1 MLTLDPEFESHLQGD
16 VTTHCFA
23 WILRRKD
30 GAVFGFCDHDKSLPV
45 KGIYCFPHSGM
56 NGSEA
61 GSQMGLS
68 VDSSEIEGALTSEA
82 LNDADIERGLY
93 DGAIVETYLVN
104 WAQPQQFVCMRSSVI
119 GKITR
124 SGMKFIAELKS
135 SAALL
140 DRVFGRRAKRGCD
153 AEFADRRCGINPAD
167 PRYAAAG
174 IVEVV
179 NGQDV
184 IVSGLNGFVSHWF
197 ERGNITWTSGK
208 NRGSANSVVSHIRQ
222 GDAASLILQD
232 LPVYEVQVGDGFRV
246 LAGCDKSFQ
255 QCRDCF
261 GNHENFRGFPHVPG
275 NDAAYSFAGGEGNFD
290 GGVLVP

>member
-1 MLTLDPEFESHLQGD
+1 MLTLAPEFESHLQGD

-45 KGIYCFPHSGM
+45 KGINCFPQSGV

-68 VDSSEIEGALTSEA
+68 VDSSEIEGALTSDM

-93 DGAIVETYLVN
+93 DGATVETYLVN
-104 WAQPQQFVCMRSSVI
+104 WAQPQQFVLLRSSVI

-167 PRYAAAG
+167 PRYAGAG

-184 IVSGLNGFVSHWF
+184 VVSGLSAFATHWF
-197 ERGNITWTSGK
+197 ERGRITWASGQNK
-208 NRGSANSVVSHIRQ
+208 GSANSIVSHLRQ
-222 GDAASLILQD
+222 GEAASLILQD
-232 LPVYEVQVGDGFRV
+232 SPVYDIQVGDHFRI

-255 QCRDCF
+255 QCRDRF
-261 GNHENFRGFPHVPG
+261 ANHENFRGFPHIPG

>member
-1 MLTLDPEFESHLQGD
+1 MLTLNPEFESHLQGD

-45 KGIYCFPHSGM
+45 HGINCFPQSGM

-61 GSQMGLS
+61 GSQLGLS
-68 VDSSEIEGALTSEA
+68 VDSSEIEGALTSDT

-93 DGAIVETYLVN
+93 DGATVETYLVN
-104 WAQPQQFVCMRSSVI
+104 WAQPQQCVLLRSSVI

-153 AEFADRRCGINPAD
+153 AKFADRRCGINPAD
-167 PRYAAAG
+167 PLYAGEG
-174 IVEVV
+174 IVDAV
-179 NGQDV
+179 NGQD
-184 IVSGLNGFVSHWF
+184 ITVSGLCAFASHWF
-197 ERGNITWTSGK
+197 ERGTITWASGK
-208 NRGSANSVVSHIRQ
+208 NQGSSNNIVSHLGH

-232 LPVYEVQVGDGFRV
+232 LPVYDVQAGDHFRV

-255 QCRDCF
+255 SCRDRF
-261 GNHENFRGFPHVPG
+261 ANHENFRGFPHIPG

>member
-1 MLTLDPEFESHLQGD
+1 MLTLDPQFESHLQGD

-30 GAVFGFCDHDKSLPV
+30 EEVFGFCDHDKSLPV
-45 KGIYCFPHSGM
+45 HGINCFPQSGM

-61 GSQMGLS
+61 GSPLGLS
-68 VDSSEIEGALTSEA
+68 VDSSEIEGALTSDA
-82 LNDADIERGLY
+82 LNDEDIERGLY
-93 DGAIVETYLVN
+93 DGATVETYLVN
-104 WAQPQQFVCMRSSVI
+104 WMQPQQAVLLRSSVI

-135 SAALL
+135 STALL

-167 PRYAAAG
+167 PRYAG
-174 IVEVV
+174 EGVVVRV
-179 NGQDV
+179 NGPDM
-184 IVSGLNGFVSHWF
+184 IVSGLSVFAPHWF
-197 ERGNITWTSGK
+197 ERGEVLWLGGK
-208 NRGSANSVVSHIRQ
+208 NQGSRNSVVSHLKQ
-222 GDAASLILQD
+222 GEAASLILQD
-232 LPVYEVQVGDGFRV
+232 LPVYDVQAGDHFRV

-255 QCRDCF
+255 QCRDRF
-261 GNHENFRGFPHVPG
+261 ANQENFRGFPHIPG

>member
-45 KGIYCFPHSGM
+45 KGINCFPQSGM

-68 VDSSEIEGALTSEA
+68 VDSSEIEGALTSDA

-93 DGAIVETYLVN
+93 DGATVETYLVN
-104 WAQPQQFVCMRSSVI
+104 WAQPEQTVLLRSSVI

-124 SGMKFIAELKS
+124 SGMSFTAELKS

-153 AEFADRRCGINPAD
+153 AEFSDKRCGINPAD
-167 PRYAAAG
+167 PRYTGEG
-174 IVEVV
+174 IVEDV
-179 NGQDV
+179 NGQDMT
-184 IVSGLNGFVSHWF
+184 VSGLGTFASHWF
-197 ERGNITWTSGK
+197 ERGKITWASGQ
-208 NRGSANSVVSHIRQ
+208 NQGSTNSVVSYLRQ
-222 GDAASLILQD
+222 GNTASLILQD
-232 LPVYEVQVGDGFRV
+232 LPDYEVQIGDRFRV

-255 QCRDCF
+255 HCRDRF
-261 GNHENFRGFPHVPG
+261 ANHENFRGFPHIPG

>member
-45 KGIYCFPHSGM
+45 KGINCFPQSGM

-68 VDSSEIEGALTSEA
+68 VDSSEIEGALTSDA

-93 DGAIVETYLVN
+93 DGATVETYLVN
-104 WAQPQQFVCMRSSVI
+104 WAQPEQCVLLRSSVI

-124 SGMKFIAELKS
+124 SGMSFTAELKS
-135 SAALL
+135 SAAQL

-153 AEFADRRCGINPAD
+153 AEFSDKRCGINPVD
-167 PRYAAAG
+167 PRYAGEG
-174 IVEVV
+174 IVEDV
-179 NGQDV
+179 NGQDMT
-184 IVSGLNGFVSHWF
+184 VSGLGTFASHWF
-197 ERGNITWTSGK
+197 ERGKITWTSGQNK
-208 NRGSANSVVSHIRQ
+208 GSANSIVSHLRQ
-222 GDAASLILQD
+222 GDTASLILQD
-232 LPVYEVQVGDGFRV
+232 LPVYEVQLGDRFWV

-255 QCRDCF
+255 YCRDRF
-261 GNHENFRGFPHVPG
+261 ANHENFRGFPHIPG